1 MTDMQVQ
8 AIIIDDEPLAVA
20 ELQRMLE
27 PYPQVEVIA
36 TATRS
41 ADALQKIKQLNPDVI
56 FLDINMPEMNGFQLL
71 EALDETPEVIFITAY
86 DEFAVK
92 AFEVNALDYLLKP
105 VNAERLAE
113 AIKKL
118 TLPQLDNKPRLE
130 ADKKIFIK
138 DGEQCFFIPL
148 KEIMYLESAGN
159 YVKVFFKDKRPML
172 HRSLNYMEER
182 LTDSIFFRAS
192 RQFIINTDFIRSI
205 DPFLNGTL
213 RVTMTNGVLVDIS
226 QRQAVKFKDQM
237 GI

>member
-182 LTDSIFFRAS
+182 LPDSIFFRAS

>member
-1 MTDMQVQ
+1 MTVR
-8 AIIIDDEPLAVA
+8 AIIVDDEPLAVA
-20 ELQRMLE
+20 ELQRMLQHH
-27 PYPQVEVIA
+27 PQVEVIA
-36 TATRS
+36 SATRS

-86 DEFAVK
+86 DEFAVR
-92 AFEVNALDYLLKP
+92 AFEVNALDYVLKP

-118 TLPQLDNKPRLE
+118 TLPQLENKPRLE

-148 KEIMYLESAGN
+148 KDILYLESAGN

-182 LTDSIFFRAS
+182 LPDSIFFRAS
-192 RQFIINTDFIRSI
+192 RQFIINTEFIRSI

-213 RVTMTNGVLVDIS
+213 RVTMTNGVVIDIS

>member
-1 MTDMQVQ
+1 MILR

-20 ELQRMLE
+20 ELQRMLQ
-27 PYPQVEVIA
+27 PYPQVEIIA

-41 ADALQKIKQLNPDVI
+41 ADALQKIRQLNPDVI

-71 EALDETPEVIFITAY
+71 EVLDETPEVIFITAY

-92 AFEVNALDYLLKP
+92 AFEVNALDYVLKP
-105 VNAERLAE
+105 VNGERLAE

-118 TLPQLDNKPRLE
+118 TLPQLENKPRLE

-148 KEIMYLESAGN
+148 KDIMYLESAGN

-182 LTDSIFFRAS
+182 LPDSIFFRAS
-192 RQFIINTDFIRSI
+192 RQFIINTEFIRSI

-213 RVTMTNGVLVDIS
+213 RVTMTNGVVIDIS

>member
-1 MTDMQVQ
+1 MIVQ

-20 ELQRMLE
+20 ELQRMLQ

-36 TATRS
+36 SSTRS
-41 ADALQKIKQLNPDVI
+41 ADALQQIKQLNPDVI

-118 TLPQLDNKPRLE
+118 TLPQLENKPRLD

-148 KEIMYLESAGN
+148 KDIMYLESAGN
-159 YVKVFFKDKRPML
+159 YVKVFFKEKRPML

-182 LTDSIFFRAS
+182 LPDSIFFRAS
-192 RQFIINTDFIRSI
+192 RQFIINTEFIRSI

-213 RVTMTNGVLVDIS
+213 RVTMQNNALIDIS
-226 QRQAVKFKDQM
+226 QRQTVKFKDQM

>member
-1 MTDMQVQ
+1 MQVH

-20 ELQRMLE
+20 ELQRMLQ

-41 ADALQKIKQLNPDVI
+41 ADALQKIRQLNPDVI

-118 TLPQLDNKPRLE
+118 TLPQLENKPRLE
-130 ADKKIFIK
+130 AGKKIFIK

-148 KEIMYLESAGN
+148 KDIIYLESAGN

-182 LTDSIFFRAS
+182 LPDSIFFRAS
-192 RQFIINTDFIRSI
+192 RQFIINTEFIRSI

-213 RVTMTNGVLVDIS
+213 RVTMTNGVVIDIS